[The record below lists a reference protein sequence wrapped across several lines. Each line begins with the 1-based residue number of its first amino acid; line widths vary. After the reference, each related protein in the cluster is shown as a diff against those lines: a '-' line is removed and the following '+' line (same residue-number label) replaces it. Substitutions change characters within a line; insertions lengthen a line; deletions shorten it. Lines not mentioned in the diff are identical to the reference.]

1 MTKISGVGKTREGG
15 AQVIEMWRW
24 CLPHYNR
31 GSQVNVE
38 SDANALTFSE
48 KLIFTT
54 FKNKKLSYLD
64 IAVW

>member
-1 MTKISGVGKTREGG
+1 M
-15 AQVIEMWRW
+15 
-24 CLPHYNR
+24 
-31 GSQVNVE
+31 E

-64 IAVW
+64 IAV